1 MKIKFLVCGI
11 AIIITVIFF
20 FPITTAHMISGSG
33 EILNSEK
40 EKIGNCTL
48 SIEIRETKA
57 RTFCYNKQ
65 FSFSMDG
72 NDYLESV
79 NKTYNITWDMFCSIT
94 QLYYDEKENRVNIC
108 YLVYQNDLSFAVIY
122 LNSRYYFI
130 DNGAN
135 IPYSEI
141 PVS

>member
-1 MKIKFLVCGI
+1 
-11 AIIITVIFF
+11 
-20 FPITTAHMISGSG
+20 
-33 EILNSEK
+33 
-40 EKIGNCTL
+40 
-48 SIEIRETKA
+48 
-57 RTFCYNKQ
+57 
-65 FSFSMDG
+65 
-72 NDYLESV
+72 
-79 NKTYNITWDMFCSIT
+79 MFCSIT